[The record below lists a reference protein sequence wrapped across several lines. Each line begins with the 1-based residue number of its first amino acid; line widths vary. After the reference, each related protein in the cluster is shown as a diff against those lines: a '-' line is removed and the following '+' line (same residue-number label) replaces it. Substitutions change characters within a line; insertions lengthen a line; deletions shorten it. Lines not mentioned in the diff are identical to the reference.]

1 MRIAYIGNFEP
12 RHSTENHVRL
22 SLEHLGH
29 EVLRVQENRTS
40 MDQLELLLPQADLV
54 LYTRTWGLPGAPML
68 DLWQRLK
75 ERDIPTV
82 SYHLDLYRGLART
95 DLYERLAPL
104 GITSPADD
112 PFWRTE
118 FCFTVDGDPDSAL
131 WFQEQGINHYWMR
144 AGVYHA
150 ECYRVAVP
158 ERYPV
163 LFCGSYGYHKE
174 WCVDEETE
182 ILTQRG
188 WLRYSDVTVQDQ
200 AYSMDPKTGE
210 GCWSRITAVNSWPAE
225 PRRMVLMENP
235 RHSSLTTPDH
245 RWLVQHRTMRTE
257 DRGLNCPD
265 CAFVASSISGVSN
278 HRRLKHGLASGLQ
291 AKDADVWDFFTTSE
305 LKSNMRIPLAA
316 QCRDLPKLPVH
327 QDSFVELVAWAWTEG
342 HVHGSRFMAVYQS
355 HAVNPEFT
363 NRIRQC
369 LQVLYGPP
377 VDRIQRADKRPQWRE
392 VSYRKG
398 LTQFSLN
405 KTISDQLWNVCPQ
418 RVVSPEFVCRLT
430 RQQLEIFVQT
440 SLDADGHQESGKYH
454 HATIQ
459 QKNPLQLD
467 AFTMACAL
475 LGKATNTTTTA
486 YPGRT
491 TMTTVSVKNKIF
503 TNPHKARKKSGKTR
517 IEEVIHFGR
526 IWCPTTTTG
535 TWLAR
540 RNGTVYFTGNSY
552 RPQLIDFLSATYGN
566 QFTLLPGND
575 RPAVRNHDLNE
586 AYGASRVV
594 VGDTLCP
601 GFKHKAYAS
610 DRIYETLGRGGF
622 IIHPWI
628 EGQFEDELEHGKHCI
643 FYKYGD
649 FDELQ
654 DLIDYYLHAHTERE
668 TIRAAGHERVKEK
681 CTYVHRMA
689 AILET
694 VCAK

>member
-29 EVLRVQENRTS
+29 EVLRVQENKTS
-40 MDQLELLLPQADLV
+40 MDQLELVLPQADLV

-68 DLWQRLK
+68 DLWARLK
-75 ERDIPTV
+75 AAGIPTV

-112 PFWRTE
+112 PFWKTE
-118 FCFTVDGDPDSAL
+118 FCFTVDGDPESAE
-131 WFQEQGINHYWMR
+131 WFRAQGINHYWMR

-174 WCVDEETE
+174 W
-182 ILTQRG
+182 
-188 WLRYSDVTVQDQ
+188 
-200 AYSMDPKTGE
+200 
-210 GCWSRITAVNSWPAE
+210 
-225 PRRMVLMENP
+225 
-235 RHSSLTTPDH
+235 
-245 RWLVQHRTMRTE
+245 
-257 DRGLNCPD
+257 
-265 CAFVASSISGVSN
+265 
-278 HRRLKHGLASGLQ
+278 
-291 AKDADVWDFFTTSE
+291 
-305 LKSNMRIPLAA
+305 
-316 QCRDLPKLPVH
+316 
-327 QDSFVELVAWAWTEG
+327 
-342 HVHGSRFMAVYQS
+342 
-355 HAVNPEFT
+355 
-363 NRIRQC
+363 
-369 LQVLYGPP
+369 
-377 VDRIQRADKRPQWRE
+377 
-392 VSYRKG
+392 
-398 LTQFSLN
+398 
-405 KTISDQLWNVCPQ
+405 
-418 RVVSPEFVCRLT
+418 
-430 RQQLEIFVQT
+430 
-440 SLDADGHQESGKYH
+440 
-454 HATIQ
+454 
-459 QKNPLQLD
+459 
-467 AFTMACAL
+467 
-475 LGKATNTTTTA
+475 
-486 YPGRT
+486 
-491 TMTTVSVKNKIF
+491 
-503 TNPHKARKKSGKTR
+503 
-517 IEEVIHFGR
+517 
-526 IWCPTTTTG
+526 
-535 TWLAR
+535 
-540 RNGTVYFTGNSY
+540 SY